1 MLSRLKDY
9 RNSYREWKQHPV
21 NYKYPGEKHR
31 CDCCGEE
38 HEGNFC
44 PLCGQKATHGPV
56 TWESVWAGWLEIWG
70 MHSRSLPYTAW
81 QLLTR
86 PGYLMHDYIT
96 GKRQVS
102 FPPVKMLVI
111 LGFIVFLLGHWVN
124 PQKYTH
130 EITTIASGDSLY
142 YIKYAFAWLKTH
154 EEWFTLFTFSFLI
167 LPTWIVFR
175 HAPRLLRHTLP
186 QGFFIQTF
194 IAIQVMILSL
204 ILILLELNPTTKS
217 IASSTNICL
226 ILIYLLID
234 YKQLFGYSWWG
245 TIWRGISMLFM
256 IIFAIFII
264 GGTISAFTIKQVKA
278 LETFGVIQATLSAA
292 WILYLL
298 IYIVNVINTRAWRTK
313 SKWAIF
319 RDPIIALAVVI
330 AISALGFIMLS

>member
-1 MLSRLKDY
+1 MKTYKAYKNRFHSWQL
-9 RNSYREWKQHPV
+9 NPT

-56 TWESVWAGWLEIWG
+56 TWESVWTGWLEIWG

-86 PGYLMHDYIT
+86 PGS
-96 GKRQVS
+96 V
-102 FPPVKMLVI
+102 MLVI
-111 LGFIVFLLGHWVN
+111 SGFIVFLLGHWVN

-217 IASSTNICL
+217 IASSTNIYL

-245 TIWRGISMLFM
+245 TIWRGISMLIM

-264 GGTISAFTIKQVKA
+264 GGIISAIATKQNKTI
-278 LETFGVIQATLSAA
+278 ETFGVIQATLSAA
-292 WILYLL
+292 WLLYLL

-319 RDPIIALAVVI
+319 RDPIIALAIVI
-330 AISALGFIMLS
+330 AISALGFIILR